1 MPGSSRIPQSLRGSL
16 ESVKRRRQALSLS
29 VINLDL

>member
-16 ESVKRRRQALSLS
+16 ESVKRRKQALSLNML
-29 VINLDL
+29 NLEL